1 MAVQNDNTVVTKGDL
16 KNLYADKIAP
26 YLGANIQL
34 QIGAKD
40 YYSTDEKVVGVWTDG
55 KPLYQKTIDL
65 GAVSANAWNDESI
78 PLANVD
84 MIMKLAF
91 VGVQTSGRFVSE
103 FYRNSGDMLTQWILK
118 MPSDTY
124 PMSLCLTTTSL
135 SHRYVTLQ
143 YTKTTDTANSAATT
157 VGCYDIN
164 FPNNWLENT
173 EIYFGNGLYGKRF
186 TGTITKSAN
195 EFSMLNLDSSGV
207 TKLINCGG
215 SWYHGS
221 EYMCLNGTNDVYQS
235 SGLVLSNG
243 ILSLRTKSNQARTN
257 APYDIWALYIK

>member
-1 MAVQNDNTVVTKGDL
+1 MAVQNDNTLVTKGDL

-26 YLGANIQL
+26 YLGANMQL
-34 QIGAKD
+34 SVGVKD
-40 YYSTDEKVVGVWTDG
+40 YYSTDEKIIGVWMG
-55 KPLYQKTIDL
+55 KPLYQKCFKLSSLSGGD
-65 GAVSANAWNDESI
+65 VQFSAGI
-78 PLANVD
+78 
-84 MIMKLAF
+84 
-91 VGVQTSGRFVSE
+91 
-103 FYRNSGDMLTQWILK
+103 
-118 MPSDTY
+118 
-124 PMSLCLTTTSL
+124 TSL
-135 SHRYVTLQ
+135 DTLVDFRVLAYSDSYTLYEVMGGNSYWDSIAYYHVNTDKIHLGVSSSYFGSGSFAVVIMQ
-143 YTKTTDTANSAATT
+143 YTKSTDTANSAATT

-257 APYDIWALYIK
+257 APYDIWALYTK